1 MVYNMYNTQYYIQYI
16 MYNIAHNIVIVHNI
30 IIYNIQ
36 LYIII
41 YNNNLWTVASPVFL
55 HFNQ

>member
-16 MYNIAHNIVIVHNI
+16 MYNVAHNIVIVHNI

-41 YNNNLWTVASPVFL
+41 YNNNL
-55 HFNQ
+55 

>member
-1 MVYNMYNTQYYIQYI
+1 MVYSMYNTQYYIQYI
-16 MYNIAHNIVIVHNI
+16 MYNIAYNIVIVHNI

-41 YNNNLWTVASPVFL
+41 YSNNLWTVASPVFL
-55 HFNQ
+55 PFNQ